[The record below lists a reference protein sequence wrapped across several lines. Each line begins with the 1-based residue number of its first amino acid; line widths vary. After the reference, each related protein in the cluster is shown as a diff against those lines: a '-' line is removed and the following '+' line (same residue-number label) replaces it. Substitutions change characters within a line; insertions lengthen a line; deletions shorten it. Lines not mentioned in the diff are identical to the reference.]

1 MNPRYYGPYQINEK
15 VGIVAYK
22 LKLPEGSSIH
32 LAFHVSLLKN
42 KIGEEGVVSSTL
54 LVMDESGRIRICP
67 VAILDK
73 KLMKKTI
80 KLRSE
85 G

>member
-1 MNPRYYGPYQINEK
+1 LNPRYYGPYQINEK

>member
-1 MNPRYYGPYQINEK
+1 LNPRYYGPYQINEK

-22 LKLPEGSSIH
+22 LKLIEGSSIH

-42 KIGEEGVVSSTL
+42 KIGEEGV
-54 LVMDESGRIRICP
+54 
-67 VAILDK
+67 
-73 KLMKKTI
+73 
-80 KLRSE
+80 RSFIYTASN